1 MRNNRFEI
9 FSTSV
14 SQLIKAVQ
22 SLKSQKMA
30 QYGLKG
36 TNALCLCQIYESET
50 GLTATELARQGE
62 IDKAQ
67 VSRCM
72 SELAERNYVY
82 RDDRNGRRYKQKYR
96 LTPEGM
102 AVAADVNAVINSIQA
117 TIRKDVT
124 PEELDIFYR
133 TLYKLC
139 DNFHELLEKQEQA

>member
-14 SQLIKAVQ
+14 SQLIKSVQ
-22 SLKSQKMA
+22 SLKSKKMA

-36 TNALCLCQIYESET
+36 TNALCLCQILESGS

-67 VSRCM
+67 VSRCVA
-72 SELAERNYVY
+72 ELMERGFVY
-82 RDDRNGRRYKQKYR
+82 RDDRDGRRYKQKYR
-96 LTPEGM
+96 LTPEGLV
-102 AVAADVNAVINSIQA
+102 VATDIHNTVDDIQK
-117 TIRKDVT
+117 TIHKDVT
-124 PEELDIFYR
+124 PEELDAFYR

-139 DNFHELLEKQEQA
+139 ENFNELLEKQP